1 MYVVCMANND
11 LAEGIAEDD
20 NHNENG
26 SAPLVVNVVA
36 PLVDDEKL
44 NTNMRPERKD
54 PKQDDG
60 SVDSMLLEGRKIPT
74 PPDVGEKN
82 FRNLIFVQKDHAEKL
97 LNSPSGH
104 LSAQDGCDDAN
115 VIPHQESGMDTY
127 KRGDQ
132 MLTSLNIAL
141 EEECEKDL
149 DDLEVLEE
157 VLGQGEYGIVY
168 KGRCGR
174 KNGNVIDVAVK
185 KLKGMHMSL
194 ILFALIFSKF

>member
-1 MYVVCMANND
+1 MVCMANKD

-26 SAPLVVNVVA
+26 SATLVVNNVA
-36 PLVDDEKL
+36 PLVDDEKQ
-44 NTNMRPERKD
+44 NTNMRPKGKD
-54 PKQDDG
+54 PTQDKE
-60 SVDSMLLEGRKIPT
+60 SVDSMLLEGSKIPT

-82 FRNLIFVQKDHAEKL
+82 FRNPIFDQKDQAVKL
-97 LNSPSGH
+97 LNSRSGY
-104 LSAQDGCDDAN
+104 LSAQDSRNDVN
-115 VIPHQESGMDTY
+115 VIPHQDSGMDSY

-132 MLTSLNIAL
+132 MLTSLNTAL
-141 EEECEKDL
+141 EGECEKDV

-185 KLKGMHMSL
+185 KLKGMHRSL
-194 ILFALIFSKF
+194 VLFALIFFKF

>member
-20 NHNENG
+20 NHNGNG

-115 VIPHQESGMDTY
+115 VIPYQESGMDTY
-127 KRGDQ
+127 KHGDQ

-174 KNGNVIDVAVK
+174 KNGNIIDVAIK
-185 KLKGMHMSL
+185 KLKGMHRSL
-194 ILFALIFSKF
+194 ILFALIFFKF

>member
-1 MYVVCMANND
+1 MVCMANND
-11 LAEGIAEDD
+11 LAEGIAEDE

-26 SAPLVVNVVA
+26 SATLVVNNVA
-36 PLVDDEKL
+36 PLVDDEKQ
-44 NTNMRPERKD
+44 NTNMRPKRKD
-54 PKQDDG
+54 PTQDNG
-60 SVDSMLLEGRKIPT
+60 SVNSMRLEGSKIPT

-82 FRNLIFVQKDHAEKL
+82 FRNPIFDQKDQAEKL
-97 LNSPSGH
+97 LNSRSGY
-104 LSAQDGCDDAN
+104 LSAQDGRNDVN
-115 VIPHQESGMDTY
+115 VIPHQDSGMDSY

-132 MLTSLNIAL
+132 MLTSLNTAL
-141 EEECEKDL
+141 EEECAKDV

-185 KLKGMHMSL
+185 KLKGMHRSL
-194 ILFALIFSKF
+194 ILFALIFFKF

>member
-1 MYVVCMANND
+1 MANND

-115 VIPHQESGMDTY
+115 VIPYQESGMDTY
-127 KRGDQ
+127 KHGDQ

-174 KNGNVIDVAVK
+174 ENGNIIDVAIK
-185 KLKGMHMSL
+185 KLKGMHRSL
-194 ILFALIFSKF
+194 ILFALIFFKF

>member
-1 MYVVCMANND
+1 MVCMANND

-36 PLVDDEKL
+36 PLVDDEKQ
-44 NTNMRPERKD
+44 NTNMRPKGKD
-54 PKQDDG
+54 PTQDKE
-60 SVDSMLLEGRKIPT
+60 SVDSMLLEGSKIPT

-82 FRNLIFVQKDHAEKL
+82 FRNPIFDQKDQAEKL
-97 LNSPSGH
+97 LNSRSGY
-104 LSAQDGCDDAN
+104 LSAQDGRNDVN
-115 VIPHQESGMDTY
+115 VIPHQDSGMDSY

-132 MLTSLNIAL
+132 MLTSLNTAL
-141 EEECEKDL
+141 EEECEKDV

-168 KGRCGR
+168 KGRCSR

-185 KLKGMHMSL
+185 KLKGMHRSL
-194 ILFALIFSKF
+194 ILFALIFFKF

>member
-1 MYVVCMANND
+1 MVCMANKD
-11 LAEGIAEDD
+11 LAEGIAEDE

-26 SAPLVVNVVA
+26 SAPSVVNVVA

-127 KRGDQ
+127 KHGDQ

-141 EEECEKDL
+141 EEECEKAL

-157 VLGQGEYGIVY
+157 VLGEGEYGIVY
-168 KGRCGR
+168 KGRCGG
-174 KNGNVIDVAVK
+174 KNGNIIDVAVK
-185 KLKGMHMSL
+185 KLKGMHRSL
-194 ILFALIFSKF
+194 ILFALIFFKF

>member
-1 MYVVCMANND
+1 MVCMANKD
-11 LAEGIAEDD
+11 LAEGIAEDE
-20 NHNENG
+20 NNNENG

-74 PPDVGEKN
+74 PPHVGEKN
-82 FRNLIFVQKDHAEKL
+82 FRNLIFDQKDQAEKL
-97 LNSPSGH
+97 LNSRSGH
-104 LSAQDGCDDAN
+104 FSAQDGCDDAN
-115 VIPHQESGMDTY
+115 VIPHQESGMDSY
-127 KRGDQ
+127 KHGDQ
-132 MLTSLNIAL
+132 MLTSLNIAP
-141 EEECEKDL
+141 EECEKDL

-157 VLGQGEYGIVY
+157 VLGEGEYGIVY

-174 KNGNVIDVAVK
+174 KNGNVIDVAIK
-185 KLKGMHMSL
+185 KLKGMHKSL
-194 ILFALIFSKF
+194 ILFALIFFKF

>member
-1 MYVVCMANND
+1 MVCMANND
-11 LAEGIAEDD
+11 LAEGIAEDE
-20 NHNENG
+20 NNNENG

-82 FRNLIFVQKDHAEKL
+82 FRNLIFDQKDQAEKL
-97 LNSPSGH
+97 LNSRSGH
-104 LSAQDGCDDAN
+104 FSAQDGCDDAN
-115 VIPHQESGMDTY
+115 VIPHQESGMDSY
-127 KRGDQ
+127 KHGDQ
-132 MLTSLNIAL
+132 MLTSLNIAP
-141 EEECEKDL
+141 EECEKDL

-157 VLGQGEYGIVY
+157 VLGEGEYGIVY

-174 KNGNVIDVAVK
+174 KNGNIIDVAVK
-185 KLKGMHMSL
+185 KLKGMHRSL

>member
-1 MYVVCMANND
+1 MVCMANND

-36 PLVDDEKL
+36 PLVDDEKQ
-44 NTNMRPERKD
+44 NTNMRPKGKD
-54 PKQDDG
+54 PTQDKE
-60 SVDSMLLEGRKIPT
+60 SVDSMLLEGSKIPT

-82 FRNLIFVQKDHAEKL
+82 FSNPIFDQKDQAEKL
-97 LNSPSGH
+97 LNSRSGY
-104 LSAQDGCDDAN
+104 LSAQDGRNDVN
-115 VIPHQESGMDTY
+115 VIPHQDSGMDSY

-132 MLTSLNIAL
+132 MLTSLNTAL
-141 EEECEKDL
+141 EEECAKDV

-157 VLGQGEYGIVY
+157 VLGEGEYGIVY

-174 KNGNVIDVAVK
+174 KNGNVIDVAIK
-185 KLKGMHMSL
+185 KLKGMHKSL
-194 ILFALIFSKF
+194 ILFALIFFKF